1 MWYGLL
7 AAVILLVI
15 GVDQCSKWLIV
26 RGLYDGQVTV
36 IPHVLRFTYVENDG
50 MAFGLLADHRW
61 VFLTL
66 SIIGISALGFY
77 LFRYVKK
84 TLPGVALA
92 LIVGGGIG
100 NMIDRVRLSY
110 VIDFIDFYFIPVWY
124 WVFNVADAAV
134 CVGGALFIF
143 SLLRDIIREEKVKKK
158 AVTSGQ
164 GDENS
169 TDVPPDDGHGG
180 EPHGDA

>member
-7 AAVILLVI
+7 AAVIVLVI
-15 GVDQCSKWLIV
+15 GADQLSKLLV
-26 RGLYDGQVTV
+26 VHNMYDGQVSV
-36 IPHVLRFTYVENDG
+36 IPHVLRFTYVENEG

-61 VFLTL
+61 VFLVL
-66 SIIGISALGFY
+66 STVGLAALGFY

-84 TLPGVALA
+84 PLPGVALA
-92 LIVGGGIG
+92 LIVGGGVG

-110 VIDFIDFYFIPVWY
+110 VIDFIDFYFIPAWY

-134 CVGGALFIF
+134 CVGGALFVL
-143 SLLRDIIREEKVKKK
+143 SLLFDIIREGKGKKT

-164 GDENS
+164 GDEK
-169 TDVPPDDGHGG
+169 TDADDEGG
-180 EPHGDA
+180 PHENA